1 MIQRLLDR
9 YQAGRIL
16 PHKRYIKQT
25 ILPECPLRESQM
37 GCLNTRPAQ
46 HFRGNQ
52 IVRCQHIKMLLK
64 RFSPIYAAKRR
75 TIDQRLHTVA
85 VLIVIIIVNSKHHDI
100 CVFLFCSLI

>member
-1 MIQRLLDR
+1 MIQWLLDR
-9 YQAGRIL
+9 YQTGRIL

-37 GCLNTRPAQ
+37 GCLNTSPAQ
-46 HFRGNQ
+46 HFGDDQ
-52 IVRCQHIKMLLK
+52 IGGCQRVKILLK
-64 RFSPIYAAKRR
+64 RFPPIYAAKRR

-85 VLIVIIIVNSKHHDI
+85 VLIAIIIVNSKHHDI